1 MVKILMMLAKMA
13 TPDLLKIKSLEIKV
27 ITSSILSMTS
37 QTKIYQMSQII
48 LWMWSRHQSL
58 VNLAFV

>member
-1 MVKILMMLAKMA
+1 MMLAKMA
-13 TPDLLKIKSLEIKV
+13 TPDLLKIKSLEIKA

-58 VNLAFV
+58 VSLAFV